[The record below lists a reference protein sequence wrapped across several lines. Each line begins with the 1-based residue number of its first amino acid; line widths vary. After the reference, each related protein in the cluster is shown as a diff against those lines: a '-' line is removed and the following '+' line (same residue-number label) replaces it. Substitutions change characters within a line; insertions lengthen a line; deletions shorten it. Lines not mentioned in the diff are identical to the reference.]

1 MSLYLI
7 LNLAS
12 LSIPFAYSFEKKRMH
27 FIQWWKSVFLAIL
40 IVATFFII
48 WDIIF
53 TKNGVWGFNENYLV
67 GLNVLGLPIE
77 EWLFFFCIPYASIFI
92 HYAFQYFCPKIS
104 IPLKVSNIISIG
116 LILLLFTVAV
126 VNYDKAYTFYN
137 YIFLAALLLYSY
149 ITKNKQLPIFYIT
162 FLIILIPF
170 FIVNGILTG
179 SFIEEPVVWYNNS
192 ENLGIRI
199 GTIPVEDAAYAFT
212 MLFSSIILIEKFK
225 KSPFFG
231 NKNRTTV

>member
-12 LSIPFAYSFEKKRMH
+12 LSIPLLYSFEKKRMH
-27 FIQWWKSVFLAIL
+27 YIQWWKEVFLSII

-53 TKNGVWGFNENYLV
+53 TENGVWGFNDNYLV
-67 GLNVLGLPIE
+67 GIDILGLPIE
-77 EWLFFFCIPYASIFI
+77 EWLFFICIPYASIFI
-92 HYAFQYFCPKIS
+92 HYAFQYFFPNIS
-104 IPLKVSNIISIG
+104 LSIKVSNFITVS
-116 LILLLFTVAV
+116 LVLLLLIVAIL
-126 VNYDKAYTFYN
+126 NFDKAYTFYN
-137 YIFLAALLLYSY
+137 YIFLASLLIYAY

-179 SFIEEPVVWYNNS
+179 SFIEDPVVWYDNS
-192 ENLGIRI
+192 ENLGVRL
-199 GTIPVEDAAYAFT
+199 GTIPIEDAGYAFT
-212 MLFSSIILIEKFK
+212 MLFGSIILIEKFK
-225 KSPFFG
+225 ASSLFSK
-231 NKNRTTV
+231 KK